1 MIQWE
6 HLQEES
12 NVNELSNIRNHNN
25 TSIRSC
31 FLPTLAVHGHLLS
44 LCSSTIL
51 FLARWFQELSGR
63 LAPFVATQVRT
74 LQFPLQ
80 ILSHTQSVWEAVL
93 SSCWCY
99 CTYDQ
104 QQMIGLGEQI
114 SSRGCCEATDVV
126 GILLLFNLALWILW
140 IPSEGLAKWRELI
153 GDGDFRVML
162 LQIQTNYDRNMAFIA
177 FFQSL
182 IRWSMC
188 QGDLPDGLVGLP
200 VTRFSL
206 LQITATAS
214 LKAWSSFDWS
224 QQLSQLSLRQ
234 VGSDFCSQFISD
246 HLSSKICVDLSCFGG
261 YADSTTST
269 G

>member
-1 MIQWE
+1 MFS
-6 HLQEES
+6 S
-12 NVNELSNIRNHNN
+12 NTCGSWSPSVVVLVNNFVFGPVVPGAFRALGSFRGHPGENSAVSASNFEPHPVGL
-25 TSIRSC
+25 RSSFI
-31 FLPTLAVHGHLLS
+31 FLLMLP
-44 LCSSTIL
+44 IL
-51 FLARWFQELSGR
+51 K
-63 LAPFVATQVRT
+63 
-74 LQFPLQ
+74 
-80 ILSHTQSVWEAVL
+80 
-93 SSCWCY
+93 
-99 CTYDQ
+99 
-104 QQMIGLGEQI
+104 MIGLREQI

-234 VGSDFCSQFISD
+234 VGSDFGILWCPVHLSSSQFIPV
-246 HLSSKICVDLSCFGG
+246 HPSS
-261 YADSTTST
+261 
-269 G
+269 

>member
-1 MIQWE
+1 
-6 HLQEES
+6 
-12 NVNELSNIRNHNN
+12 
-25 TSIRSC
+25 
-31 FLPTLAVHGHLLS
+31 
-44 LCSSTIL
+44 
-51 FLARWFQELSGR
+51 
-63 LAPFVATQVRT
+63 
-74 LQFPLQ
+74 
-80 ILSHTQSVWEAVL
+80 
-93 SSCWCY
+93 
-99 CTYDQ
+99 
-104 QQMIGLGEQI
+104 
-114 SSRGCCEATDVV
+114 
-126 GILLLFNLALWILW
+126 
-140 IPSEGLAKWRELI
+140 LI

-234 VGSDFCSQFISD
+234 VGSDFGILWCPVHLSSSQFIPV
-246 HLSSKICVDLSCFGG
+246 LRVLGICVDLHRSVLLWIEAPRIQPPPEARSQPSQPEKIGNTEGIPCHC
-261 YADSTTST
+261 
-269 G
+269 